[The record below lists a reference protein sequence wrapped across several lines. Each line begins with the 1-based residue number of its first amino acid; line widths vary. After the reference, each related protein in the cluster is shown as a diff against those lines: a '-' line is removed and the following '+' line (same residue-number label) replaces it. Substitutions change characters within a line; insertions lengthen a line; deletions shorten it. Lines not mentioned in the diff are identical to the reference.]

1 MKMDTFDHIRKE
13 NSKFKI
19 KQFRIS
25 NKEATQA
32 RVQCYATS
40 EITSV

>member
-32 RVQCYATS
+32 VQWYATS